1 MTNHFICVSIY
12 FKCVISNGGGGL
24 SLSRSYGSW
33 IYNYRRNKCLLPL
46 KLWVRMSLMV
56 RCTRNN
62 NMKSLPLTCG
72 MACRWFSP
80 DSAVSS
86 INKTDRHGITEI
98 LFKLA
103 LKTITLTIS
112 NTIGPLNKYLRVDNY
127 KIASNSKVFHHCRL
141 NTFLCLSQTRTW
153 ISNCICHFLC
163 YAQIFKVKGLFVLLM
178 LVKLLTSNA

>member
-1 MTNHFICVSIY
+1 MWEINHIYIY
-12 FKCVISNGGGGL
+12 FAIISQNTT
-24 SLSRSYGSW
+24 SVDFNSCHV
-33 IYNYRRNKCLLPL
+33 NYVVHQYRIAIPYL
-46 KLWVRMSLMV
+46 MSLMV

-127 KIASNSKVFHHCRL
+127 KIASNS
-141 NTFLCLSQTRTW
+141 
-153 ISNCICHFLC
+153 
-163 YAQIFKVKGLFVLLM
+163 
-178 LVKLLTSNA
+178 TSSIIG